1 MKNIK
6 NKNKTNNKKGAEIMS
21 YGYTGNILHVNLSTK
36 EIRIEHP
43 EEEFYRKYLGGRAIA
58 LYYMLKEMK
67 PNTDAFSPENL
78 LIFATSV
85 IVGTKAPA
93 INRYTV
99 CAKSPLTGAE
109 GESEA
114 GGFWGPELKMAG
126 FDAIIIRGCSEKSVY
141 LWIKDGQVEIKDAS
155 KLWGKDTGEAQSLIR
170 QELDDSR
177 IRVALIGK
185 GGENLVRFANI
196 VNELS
201 HFNGRNGLG
210 AVMGSKKLKAIAVRG
225 NNKIN
230 VINLEKI
237 KEIAKAYAKRVME
250 NPLSK
255 GLRVNGTIGFISV
268 GNQEG
273 WLPTRNWT
281 QAGFEKD
288 EHYNIETF
296 NKKYLKKVESCYA
309 CPIACKRVVEVDDG
323 KIRVDRMYGGPEYET
338 GVTFGSLCG
347 VDDLTYVCKANELC
361 ARYTLDSISTGATIA
376 FAMHCFEK
384 GIISK
389 EDTDG
394 LELKFGNKEEMLT
407 LLEKIANREGFG
419 NLLAEGSQRAAQK
432 IGKDAEKLLRVGKKQ
447 EIPMHDARVKT
458 GLGLQYALADYGA
471 DHMKAA
477 HDPFFANKDSW
488 GTKEMG
494 GIGIYEPVSP
504 TDIGEKKVILFK
516 KLDIYWSLLDI
527 LGVCCFGWAP
537 RGMGSLEELLD
548 IINSITGWR
557 TSWYELMQVGERST
571 NMARIF
577 NLREG
582 LTEKDD
588 TMPEVFYENMKGG
601 KLDNTRAIDKEDF
614 EKAIKTRYG
623 LMGWDEKS
631 IPTKGKL
638 IDLGLD
644 WLIEE
649 VEKIK

>member
-1 MKNIK
+1 
-6 NKNKTNNKKGAEIMS
+6 MS

-36 EIRIEHP
+36 ETWIEHP
-43 EEEFYRKYLGGRAIA
+43 EEGFYRKYCGGRALA

-67 PNTDAFSPENL
+67 PNTDVFSPENL

-85 IVGTKAPA
+85 IVGTRAPA

-99 CAKSPLTGAE
+99 CAKSPLTGAQ

-126 FDAIIIRGCSEKSVY
+126 FDAIIIRGCSEKPVY

-155 KLWGKDTGEAQSLIR
+155 KIWGKDTGEAQSLIR

-185 GGENLVRFANI
+185 GGENLVRYANI

-210 AVMGSKKLKAIAVRG
+210 AVMGSKRLKAIAVRG
-225 NNKIN
+225 SKKIK
-230 VINLEKI
+230 VFDSERI
-237 KEIAKAYAKRVME
+237 KEISKSYAKKVME

-255 GLRVNGTIGFISV
+255 GLRVNGTIGFISA
-268 GNQEG
+268 GNQAG

-296 NKKYLKKVESCYA
+296 NKEYLKKVESCYA
-309 CPIACKRVVEVDDG
+309 CPVACKRVVEVNDG
-323 KIRVDRMYGGPEYET
+323 KIKVDRIYGGPEYET
-338 GVTFGSLCG
+338 AVTFGSLCG

-361 ARYTLDSISTGATIA
+361 ARYTLDSISSGATIA
-376 FAMHCFEK
+376 FAIHCFEK
-384 GIISK
+384 GIIGK

-394 LELKFGNKEEMLT
+394 LELKFGNKEEILT

-447 EIPMHDARVKT
+447 EIPMHDPRVKT

-504 TDIGEKKVILFK
+504 TDISDKKVKLFK
-516 KLDIYWSLLDI
+516 KLDVYWSLLDI

-557 TSWYELMQVGERST
+557 TSWYELMQVAERST

-582 LTEKDD
+582 FTDKDD
-588 TMPEVFYENMKGG
+588 TMPEIFYENLKGG
-601 KLDNTRAIDKEDF
+601 KLNNTGAINKKDF
-614 EKAIKTRYG
+614 KKAVRTRYG
-623 LMGWDEKS
+623 LMGWDENTS
-631 IPTKGKL
+631 VPNKGKL
-638 IDLGLD
+638 VDLDLD
-644 WLIEE
+644 WLVGE

>member
-1 MKNIK
+1 MP
-6 NKNKTNNKKGAEIMS
+6 

-36 EIRIEHP
+36 ETWIEHP
-43 EEEFYRKYLGGRAIA
+43 EEGFYRKYWGGRALA

-85 IVGTKAPA
+85 IVGTRAPA

-99 CAKSPLTGAE
+99 CAKSPLTGAQ

-126 FDAIIIRGCSEKSVY
+126 FDAIIIRGCSEKPVY
-141 LWIKDGQVEIKDAS
+141 LWIKDKQVEIRDAS
-155 KLWGKDTGEAQSLIR
+155 KIWGKDTGEAQSIIR
-170 QELDDSR
+170 EELNDSR
-177 IRVALIGK
+177 IRVVLIGK

-196 VNELS
+196 VNELN

-210 AVMGSKKLKAIAVRG
+210 AVMGSKRLKAIAVRG
-225 NNKIN
+225 SEKIK
-230 VINLEKI
+230 VFDSEKI
-237 KEIAKAYAKRVME
+237 KEISKNYAKKVME

-255 GLRVNGTIGFISV
+255 GLRLNGTIAFISA
-268 GNQEG
+268 GNLAG

-296 NKKYLKKVESCYA
+296 NKEYLKKVESCYA
-309 CPIACKRVVEVDDG
+309 CPISCKRVVEVNNG
-323 KIRVDRMYGGPEYET
+323 KMKVNRIYGGPEYET
-338 GVTFGSLCG
+338 AASFGSLCG

-361 ARYTLDSISTGATIA
+361 ARYTIDTISTGATIA
-376 FAMHCFEK
+376 FAMHCFEE

-394 LELKFGNKEEMLT
+394 LELKFGNKEEMLS

-419 NLLAEGSQRAAQK
+419 NLLAEGTQRAAKK
-432 IGKDAEKLLRVGKKQ
+432 IGRGAEKLLRVAKKQ
-447 EIPMHDARVKT
+447 EIPMHDPRVKT

-488 GTKEMG
+488 GIKEMG

-504 TDIGEKKVILFK
+504 TDISDKKVKLFK
-516 KLDIYWSLLDI
+516 RLDIYWSLLDT
-527 LGVCCFGWAP
+527 LGICCFGWVP

-557 TSWYELMQVGERST
+557 TSWYELMQVGERSI

-582 LTEKDD
+582 FTDKDD
-588 TMPEVFYENMKGG
+588 TMPEIFYEHMKGG
-601 KLDNTRAIDKEDF
+601 KLNNTGAINKKDF
-614 EKAIKTRYG
+614 EKAIKTRYD
-623 LMGWDEKS
+623 LMDWDKKS

-644 WLIEE
+644 WLVEE